1 MLMAKNIVLKENSTQ
16 YEIEYDEKTY
26 TINVPIAGKHY
37 VYNTLAGI
45 CIGIKYGIEMKK
57 IIKGISEFT
66 LTKRRMEIIK
76 NSNGT
81 TIINDSYNASYES
94 TKAALEY
101 VGSTKNYPKIAVLGD
116 ILELGTFSKQMHEN
130 VGKEVVKNNIDILI
144 TVGEEAINIA
154 EKAIELGMNKN
165 NVYEYLAN
173 DIAIHKIKE
182 LESKNCIVLVKAS
195 NGMHFDEIVDALK

>member
-1 MLMAKNIVLKENSTQ
+1 MCGE
-16 YEIEYDEKTY
+16 
-26 TINVPIAGKHY
+26 
-37 VYNTLAGI
+37 
-45 CIGIKYGIEMKK
+45 
-57 IIKGISEFT
+57 
-66 LTKRRMEIIK
+66 K
-76 NSNGT
+76 NS
-81 TIINDSYNASYES
+81 
-94 TKAALEY
+94 
-101 VGSTKNYPKIAVLGD
+101 
-116 ILELGTFSKQMHEN
+116 
-130 VGKEVVKNNIDILI
+130 GKEVVKNNIDILI

>member
-1 MLMAKNIVLKENSTQ
+1 MQK
-16 YEIEYDEKTY
+16 
-26 TINVPIAGKHY
+26 
-37 VYNTLAGI
+37 
-45 CIGIKYGIEMKK
+45 
-57 IIKGISEFT
+57 
-66 LTKRRMEIIK
+66 
-76 NSNGT
+76 
-81 TIINDSYNASYES
+81 
-94 TKAALEY
+94 
-101 VGSTKNYPKIAVLGD
+101 
-116 ILELGTFSKQMHEN
+116 N